1 MVALA
6 EVAEISGGITKNA
19 KRSALAIQ
27 RPYLSVANVHFN
39 RIDINNLSN
48 IGVNEAEITRAQLMP
63 GDLMV
68 VEGNGSLSQLG
79 RVAIWHGQVSGCL
92 HQNHLIKV
100 RPKPTVKSKWLLY
113 WLMSSAGREAIEATA
128 SSTSGLHTLSLAK
141 VGSLP
146 APIASLEEQEAAI
159 AYIDLHL
166 SRLDEAV
173 TTLQGIQAKLKQARA
188 SILKAAVEGR
198 LVETEAEMAR
208 RKGGYYE
215 DAEELLERVSLESSE
230 NHLCQ
235 IKTRQGYALTTSGLD
250 PTTLPDVPD
259 GWAWC
264 RIDAIGSVQLGRQR
278 TPKDHSGPHMC
289 PYMRVANVFEARID
303 LADVKEMNF
312 TPNEQEIYGL
322 KYGDIL
328 LNEGQSPHLVGRP
341 AMWRCEVSGA
351 CFQNTLVRFS
361 SSAAVLPAYALL
373 VFRAQLHARRYM
385 KIAKI
390 TTNIAHLGAQRF
402 AAVEFPLAPLAEQQ
416 RIVDE
421 VDRRF
426 SVLDQ
431 VEATVTTSLARCS
444 KLRQAILKQAFEG
457 RLVPVA

>member
-39 RIDINNLSN
+39 RIDISNLSN
-48 IGVNEAEITRAQLMP
+48 IGVNEAEIARAQLMP

-173 TTLQGIQAKLKQARA
+173 FTLQGIQAKLKQARA

-198 LVETEAEMAR
+198 LVETEAELA
-208 RKGGYYE
+208 
-215 DAEELLERVSLESSE
+215 SLEDRRFQAGGSLLDE
-230 NHLCQ
+230 
-235 IKTRQGYALTTSGLD
+235 ALESRVISGKLISRSIDMASCAKVIRSIPQRWRAAPLGKVASDCLIGLD
-250 PTTLPDVPD
+250 RSRARQHSDPTGIPYIRMQDLGPN
-259 GWAWC
+259 GHI
-264 RIDAIGSVQLGRQR
+264 RIDALVCVDATAS
-278 TPKDHSGPHMC
+278 
-289 PYMRVANVFEARID
+289 
-303 LADVKEMNF
+303 
-312 TPNEQEIYGL
+312 EQKKFQIRG
-322 KYGDIL
+322 GDIL
-328 LNEGQSPHLVGRP
+328 FNTRNSLELVGKVGIAP
-341 AMWRCEVSGA
+341 ASAHGFLYNNNLMRIRFGGA
-351 CFQNTLVRFS
+351 LNPQFACYQMCSPQFRKHLDTVKKATTS
-361 SSAAVLPAYALL
+361 VAAIYAKDL
-373 VFRAQLHARRYM
+373 
-385 KIAKI
+385 
-390 TTNIAHLGAQRF
+390 
-402 AAVEFPLAPLAEQQ
+402 FPLPILIPPLDEQT
-416 RIVDE
+416 RIVAE
-421 VDRRF
+421 VNCRF

-431 VEATVTTSLARCS
+431 VEATVQASLARCGM
-444 KLRQAILKQAFEG
+444 LRQAILKRAFVG
-457 RLVPVA
+457 